1 MKNTNRL
8 TPRLHAQRADRFKFH
23 RVIKALREIEE
34 KEQNIT
40 KLLDE
45 DDLKVKEETEED
57 RQERIRKEEDSQKI
71 DLEKIIL
78 DAIMNSKVI
87 SMILAIL
94 VGLWMY
100 ALEVSWGNLME
111 LTAENQRR
119 ME

>member
-94 VGLWMY
+94 VGL
-100 ALEVSWGNLME
+100 
-111 LTAENQRR
+111 
-119 ME
+119 